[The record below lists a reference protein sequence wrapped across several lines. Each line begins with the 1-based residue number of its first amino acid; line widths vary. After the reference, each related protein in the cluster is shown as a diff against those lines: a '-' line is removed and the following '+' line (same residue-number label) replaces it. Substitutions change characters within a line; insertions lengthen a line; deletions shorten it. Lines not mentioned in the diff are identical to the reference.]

1 MRRSIRFLVAA
12 LVALSVSVPVALAG
26 AEPATGGSAR
36 EPALAGL
43 ARAKGPGAPA
53 RTEVAASPAR
63 TEVAASVSSNIQAAE
78 QVAAAARADVTPA
91 AEIVRVRAG
100 HTVTL
105 RARPSGPAVTE
116 VAQATEFGSP
126 QTLGVV
132 RRQGRW
138 LGVTTAALPNGSLG
152 WVDRRDPGL
161 AIERTR
167 WSIHADVSSRK
178 IFLRRDGRTVRWL
191 DVAVGRPEAPTPTG
205 RFAVTDKL
213 SGGRFGPYYGCCV
226 LAISATQPNTPPGWT
241 GGNRM
246 AIHGTSDPSSIGAAA
261 SAGCL
266 RAADGDLQVLMD
278 RVPLGTPVVI
288 RP

>member
-26 AEPATGGSAR
+26 AESATGGSAR
-36 EPALAGL
+36 EPALA
-43 ARAKGPGAPA
+43 APA
-53 RTEVAASPAR
+53 RAAGPDAPTR
-63 TEVAASVSSNIQAAE
+63 TEVVASVTSNVQAAK
-78 QVAAAARADVTPA
+78 QVAAAARVDATPA
-91 AEIVRVRAG
+91 AEVVRVRAG

-105 RARPSGPAVTE
+105 RARPNGPPAAE

-132 RRQGRW
+132 RRHGRW
-138 LGVTTAALPNGSLG
+138 LGVTTPSLPNGSLG
-152 WVDRRDPGL
+152 WVHSRDPGL
-161 AIERTR
+161 TLERTR

-178 IFLRRDGRTVRWL
+178 IFLRRDGRTVRRL
-191 DVAVGRPEAPTPTG
+191 AVAVGRPEAPTPTG

-226 LAISATQPNTPPGWT
+226 LAISATQPNTPPSWT

-266 RAADGDLQVLMD
+266 RAAEGDLQVLMD

>member
-1 MRRSIRFLVAA
+1 MRRSIRLLVAA

-26 AEPATGGSAR
+26 AESATGGAARESAR
-36 EPALAGL
+36 ATSTESSSPR
-43 ARAKGPGAPA
+43 RAEAA
-53 RTEVAASPAR
+53 TSVA
-63 TEVAASVSSNIQAAE
+63 SNIEAAQQA
-78 QVAAAARADVTPA
+78 VAAARADAAPP
-91 AEIVRVRAG
+91 AEIVRVRPG
-100 HTVTL
+100 H
-105 RARPSGPAVTE
+105 E
-116 VAQATEFGSP
+116 VALRTRPGGPTAVALADATEFGSV

-138 LGVTTAALPNGSLG
+138 LGVTSARLPNGNLG
-152 WVDRRDPGL
+152 WVDGRDPGL
-161 AIERTR
+161 ALERTR
-167 WSIHADVSSRK
+167 WSILADVSSRR
-178 IFLRRDGRTVRWL
+178 ILLRRDGRTVRRL

-278 RVPLGTPVVI
+278 RVPLGTPVAI